1 MHSQLWYGFLNSRT
15 QSIGGRRQ
23 FNIGADII
31 RPAIKPAGCCPARCL
46 GDQIGACIPCSAG
59 VQLNRRNSALVHWT
73 GNGGKGM
80 FERLVRLSR
89 VAVVGLAAMQLMTS
103 AAMAQYYGGDDDYR
117 PPRWQRDQGRDWDRP
132 PPRGW
137 DRDRGGCD
145 RGELMR
151 AARAEGFRR
160 IDSVQSDGRRI
171 VVRGWNDGGPD
182 RMVFANRRGCPSL
195 R

>member
-1 MHSQLWYGFLNSRT
+1 MTAGESEFSSRV
-15 QSIGGRRQ
+15 QAEFRRTVVLLP
-23 FNIGADII
+23 
-31 RPAIKPAGCCPARCL
+31 RPMDK
-46 GDQIGACIPCSAG
+46 
-59 VQLNRRNSALVHWT
+59 
-73 GNGGKGM
+73 NGGKGM
-80 FERLVRLSR
+80 LERLVRLVRFSR
-89 VAVVGLAAMQLMTS
+89 VALVGVAAMQLMTS

-132 PPRGW
+132 PPRGWDRDRDRGW

-182 RMVFANRRGCPSL
+182 RMVFANRRGCPTL